1 MQLVTSDWP
10 SVCDRN
16 AEELRQSLTPA
27 RVKKFVQSLLVN
39 TGSLSLTM
47 EQGRQ
52 CRLTIWSKKTLAM
65 DVAV

>member
-16 AEELRQSLTPA
+16 AELRRSLTPA

-52 CRLTIWSKKTLAM
+52 CR
-65 DVAV
+65 